1 MVFLKR
7 VVPLF
12 FVVLIV
18 VCISSIG
25 VSASGS
31 GLGRLQ
37 FSVIPFTEIGYDSM
51 YRTKVDFA
59 GNLTVCDS
67 PVFVDVTESLAGDA
81 STAVVQTV
89 YGGSDRDHG
98 LGTRPNNQANVEI
111 QVPMDQLSIRLYA
124 RDFVLNR
131 SEFQFLSMGFGQDY
145 VDGNVAW
152 DIVLYTVKTP
162 NEGDYVLDRRR
173 ITGNADI
180 RSGEN
185 FVDKIMPHV
194 TLFEGRPYIFFE
206 RFDLTFTSD
215 QDVPDGYFDFQYSV
229 APSSFGVDNWFEQYN
244 LNHVN
249 LTELTMNPANPD
261 DVSFVRW
268 LGKAVGSFLEWELW
282 NGFSLNQLIEFIVV
296 IGLVFWF
303 ITLLI

>member
-37 FSVIPFTEIGYDSM
+37 YSVVPFTEIGYDSM

-59 GNLTVCDS
+59 GNLTIANS
-67 PVFVDVTESLAGDA
+67 PMFVDVTESYSGDS
-81 STAVVQTV
+81 STATVQTV
-89 YGGSDRDHG
+89 YAGSDSVDG
-98 LGTRPNNQANVEI
+98 PITIPNKIANVEI
-111 QVPMDQLSIRLYA
+111 QVPRDQTSIRLFA
-124 RDFVLNR
+124 RNFVLNR
-131 SEFQFLSMGFGQDY
+131 STFESMSMGFGEDY
-145 VDGNVAW
+145 DRGNVAW
-152 DIVLYTVKTP
+152 DIDLYIVKVP
-162 NEGDYVLDRRR
+162 NEGDYQLVKKS
-173 ITGNADI
+173 ITGSKDI
-180 RSGEN
+180 DSSYN
-185 FVDKIMPHV
+185 FVKDIMHTV
-194 TLFEGRPYIFFE
+194 NLYEGRPYIFFE
-206 RFDLTFTSD
+206 KFELTFTTY
-215 QDVPDGYFDFQYSV
+215 QDVPDGWFDFHYSV
-229 APSSFGVDNWFEQYN
+229 APSTFSLDNWFEQY
-244 LNHVN
+244 HFERVN